1 MLKSVAEF
9 KQWTAHVIS
18 LETLTLTTELSGAS
32 FRTFRII
39 ETLALTTEPSEAP
52 MDSMFHIT
60 ETLALTIELSR
71 SHHGPQWTVH
81 FISLRHLPLP
91 L

>member
-1 MLKSVAEF
+1 MDSKF
-9 KQWTAHVIS
+9 YIT
-18 LETLTLTTELSGAS
+18 ETLALTTELSGAS
-32 FRTFRII
+32 FCTFRII

-60 ETLALTIELSR
+60 ETLALTTKLSR
-71 SHHGPQWTVH
+71 SHQGPQWTVH